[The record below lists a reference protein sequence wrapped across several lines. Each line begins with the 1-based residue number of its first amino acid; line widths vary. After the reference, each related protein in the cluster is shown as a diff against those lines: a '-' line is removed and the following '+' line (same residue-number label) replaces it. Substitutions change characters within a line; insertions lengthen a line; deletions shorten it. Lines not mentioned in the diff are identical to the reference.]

1 MHEGFLASRLCADIV
16 EVLLVQRPFFS
27 SSSTIAAISHMLK
40 IVASSRDRMSRV
52 GRSVLMDCAQQ
63 LRVLV
68 ASFVDWSKRVS
79 VLRHTLPKLK
89 SLPIYADSAHDV
101 AVHMRLEMA
110 TPHLAI
116 NRLNAESNRTFE
128 FTPLCV

>member
-1 MHEGFLASRLCADIV
+1 MSDQPPIRESMSIEKA
-16 EVLLVQRPFFS
+16 
-27 SSSTIAAISHMLK
+27 TISHMLET
-40 IVASSRDRMSRV
+40 VASSRDMVSRV
-52 GRSVLMDCAQQ
+52 GRSLLMDCAQQ

-89 SLPIYADSAHDV
+89 SLPICADSAHDV

-110 TPHLAI
+110 TRHLAL
-116 NRLNAESNRTFE
+116 NRLNAESTRAFE
-128 FTPLCV
+128 FTSLCV

>member
-1 MHEGFLASRLCADIV
+1 
-16 EVLLVQRPFFS
+16 
-27 SSSTIAAISHMLK
+27 
-40 IVASSRDRMSRV
+40 
-52 GRSVLMDCAQQ
+52 MDCAQQ
-63 LRVLV
+63 FRVLV

-89 SLPIYADSAHDV
+89 SLPISADSADDV

-110 TPHLAI
+110 TRHLVI
-116 NRLNAESNRTFE
+116 NRLNAETNRTFE

>member
-1 MHEGFLASRLCADIV
+1 
-16 EVLLVQRPFFS
+16 
-27 SSSTIAAISHMLK
+27 
-40 IVASSRDRMSRV
+40 
-52 GRSVLMDCAQQ
+52 MDCAQQ

-89 SLPIYADSAHDV
+89 SLPLCADSAHDV

-110 TPHLAI
+110 TRRLAV
-116 NRLNAESNRTFE
+116 NRLNAESTRAFE

>member
-1 MHEGFLASRLCADIV
+1 M
-16 EVLLVQRPFFS
+16 
-27 SSSTIAAISHMLK
+27 AAISHMLE
-40 IVASSRDRMSRV
+40 IVASSRDMLSRV
-52 GRSVLMDCAQQ
+52 WRSFLIDCAQQ

-79 VLRHTLPKLK
+79 VLRHTLPKRK
-89 SLPIYADSAHDV
+89 SLPICADSTDDV

-110 TPHLAI
+110 TRHLAI
-116 NRLNAESNRTFE
+116 NRLNAESNRAFE